1 MLLSRQL
8 ALKYMGKV
16 IALFNQAGGV
26 GKSTLAVN
34 LGYSL
39 AQRKHRVLLVDMDPQ
54 SSLSTFMGL
63 EPGTLERTIYNAIVL
78 EEELPIHKQIHG
90 MDLVPAQLK
99 LSDAEQELVTAYMRD
114 TRLKDALEPVREQ
127 YDFIL
132 IDCPPSLGMLSYISL
147 VATDYL
153 LIPIQT
159 QFKAF
164 QGTDMLL
171 QTLQKVKA
179 KPNKNL
185 KIAGFVPTMYDSR
198 NSHDELTLKAIHDQL
213 APIGK
218 VFPLIPKSTAFADAS
233 MDRVPLA
240 VYSPRHPAKK
250 VLDGIAKDMEKLK

>member
-1 MLLSRQL
+1 
-8 ALKYMGKV
+8 MGKV

-26 GKSTLAVN
+26 GKSTLAMN

-39 AQRKHRVLLVDMDPQ
+39 VQRKHRVLLVDMDPQ
-54 SSLSTFMGL
+54 SSLTTFMGL
-63 EPGTLERTIYNAIVL
+63 EPGELECSVYNAIVP
-78 EEELPIHKQIHG
+78 EEELPIHKEIRG

-114 TRLKDALEPVREQ
+114 TRLKDALEPVRDQ

-179 KPNKNL
+179 KPNRNL

-198 NSHDELTLKAIHDQL
+198 NSHDELTLKAIQEQL

-218 VFPLIPKSTAFADAS
+218 IFPSIPKSTVFADAS
-233 MDRVPLA
+233 MERMPLA
-240 VYSPRHPAKK
+240 VYSPKHPAKK
-250 VLDGIAKDMEKLK
+250 VLDGIAKEMEKLG

>member
-1 MLLSRQL
+1 
-8 ALKYMGKV
+8 MGKV

-26 GKSTLAVN
+26 GKSTLTVN

-39 AQRKHRVLLVDMDPQ
+39 TQKKRRVLLVDMDPQ
-54 SSLSTFMGL
+54 SSLTTFMGL
-63 EPGTLERTIYNAIVL
+63 EPGELERSIYNAIVP
-78 EEELPIHKQIHG
+78 EEDLPIHQKIHG

-114 TRLKDALEPVREQ
+114 TRLKDALESIQDQ

-132 IDCPPSLGMLSYISL
+132 VDCPPSLGMLSYISL
-147 VATDYL
+147 VAADYL

-179 KPNKNL
+179 KPNRNL
-185 KIAGFVPTMYDSR
+185 KIAGFVPTMYDGR
-198 NSHDELTLKAIHDQL
+198 NSHDELTLNAIQEQL

-218 VFPLIPKSTAFADAS
+218 VFPLIPKSTAFADAA

-240 VYSPRHPAKK
+240 VYNPKHPAKK
-250 VLDGIAKDMEKLK
+250 VLDKIAKEMEKLG

>member
-1 MLLSRQL
+1 
-8 ALKYMGKV
+8 MGKV

-26 GKSTLAVN
+26 GKSTLAMN

-39 AQRKHRVLLVDMDPQ
+39 AQRKQRVLLVDMDPQ
-54 SSLSTFMGL
+54 SSLTTFMGL

-78 EEELPIHKQIHG
+78 EEALPIHHQLHG
-90 MDLVPAQLK
+90 MALVPAQLK

-114 TRLKDALEPVREQ
+114 IRLKDALEPVREQ

-179 KPNKNL
+179 KPNRNL

-198 NSHDELTLKAIHDQL
+198 NSHDELTLKAIQEQL

-218 VFPLIPKSTAFADAS
+218 IFPVIPKSTVFADAS

-240 VYSPRHPAKK
+240 VYSPKHPAKK
-250 VLDGIAKDMEKLK
+250 VLDGIAREMEKLE

>member
-1 MLLSRQL
+1 MLLIRQL
-8 ALKYMGKV
+8 ALKQMGKV
-16 IALFNQAGGV
+16 VALFNQAGGV

-39 AQRKHRVLLVDMDPQ
+39 AQRKHRVLLVDVDPQ
-54 SSLSTFMGL
+54 SSLTTFMGL
-63 EPGTLERTIYNAIVL
+63 EPGTLERTIYNAIVP

-114 TRLKDALEPVREQ
+114 TRLKDALEPVRDQ
-127 YDFIL
+127 YDFVL

-179 KPNKNL
+179 KSNRTL
-185 KIAGFVPTMYDSR
+185 KIAGFVPTMYDRR
-198 NSHDELTLKAIHDQL
+198 NSHDDLTLKAIQEQL
-213 APIGK
+213 APIAK
-218 VFPLIPKSTAFADAS
+218 IFPSIPKSTVFADAS
-233 MDRVPLA
+233 MERMPLA
-240 VYSPRHPAKK
+240 VYSPKHPAKK
-250 VLDGIAKDMEKLK
+250 VLDEIAKEMEKLG